1 MITPE
6 KIAKRKITIAT
17 SSNGEEN
24 SVARTDIHF
33 GNKNITLLIGPDLL
47 LRFQYKE
54 QRGNQILKRLKEK
67 ILKDKKIFTAERQRF
82 IQKLLVADR
91 EIRELLNKDKK
102 ELTKRDKSGFDDFLN
117 NLQRRQDTLETL
129 SKKLKFEV
137 IKPHKEYF
145 CKNCN
150 GFRSGPDLTQT
161 NPPNCALCRN
171 LLKKLSIKQ
180 LDTDI
185 VNYLT
190 GYWLEDY
197 IANIFN
203 TFEWKAWSSPT
214 LMIYGVSGAS
224 HQVDVLAIKNGRVLI
239 VECKTGEFSPTQV
252 MNFLGKYYDIRC
264 HQALAVAIGK
274 IHPDALKIIEKNA
287 AIDYYDNI
295 KNIKSYKKLIKKIS
309 QI

>member
-6 KIAKRKITIAT
+6 KIAKRKITIPA
-17 SSNGEEN
+17 SSGNEEGGI
-24 SVARTDIHF
+24 ARTEIHF

-54 QRGNQILKRLKEK
+54 QKENQIFKRLKVK
-67 ILKDKKIFTAERQRF
+67 ILKDKKVFTAERQRF

-102 ELTKRDKSGFDDFLN
+102 ELNKRNKSEFDDFSN
-117 NLQRRQDTLETL
+117 NLKRRQTTLKTFAN
-129 SKKLKFEV
+129 KLKFEV
-137 IKPHKEYF
+137 MKPHKEYV

-150 GFRSGPDLTQT
+150 GFRPGPDLTQAQSPVCT
-161 NPPNCALCRN
+161 ICKNN
-171 LLKKLSIKQ
+171 LKKLSINQ
-180 LDTDI
+180 IDTDM

-203 TFEWKAWSSPT
+203 TLGWKAWSSPN
-214 LMIYGVSGAS
+214 LLIYGVSGAS
-224 HQVDVLAIKNGRVLI
+224 HQIDVLAIKNGRVLI
-239 VECKTGEFSPTQV
+239 VECKTGEFLPTQV
-252 MNFLGKYYDIRC
+252 MNFLGKYHDIRC
-264 HQALAVAIGK
+264 HLALAVAVGR
-274 IHPDALKIIEKNA
+274 IHPEAKKIIEKNA

-295 KNIKSYKKLIKKIS
+295 RSYKKLIKKIS

>member
-6 KIAKRKITIAT
+6 KIDRRKITIR
-17 SSNGEEN
+17 SSKDNNESGI
-24 SVARTDIHF
+24 ARADINF

-54 QRGNQILKRLKEK
+54 QSKGKILKRLKK
-67 ILKDKKIFTAERQRF
+67 RILGDKKIFAAERQRL

-102 ELTKRDKSGFDDFLN
+102 ELNKRNKSEFDDFFS
-117 NLQRRQDTLETL
+117 NLKRRQDTLKTIA
-129 SKKLKFEV
+129 KKLKFEI
-137 IKPHKEYF
+137 IKPHGEYY
-145 CKNCN
+145 CKNCR
-150 GFRSGPDLTQT
+150 GFRPGPDLTQT
-161 NPPNCALCRN
+161 AKPICALCKN
-171 LLKKLSIKQ
+171 LLKNFNINQ
-180 LDTDI
+180 LDNDI

-190 GYWLEDY
+190 GYWIEDY

-203 TFEWKAWSSPT
+203 VLKWKAWSSPT
-214 LMIYGVSGAS
+214 LMIYGTSGAS

-239 VECKTGEFSPTQV
+239 VECKTGEFTPTQV

-264 HQALAVAIGK
+264 HHALVIAIGK
-274 IHPDALKIIEKNA
+274 IHPDAKKLIEKNP
-287 AIDYYDNI
+287 AISYNENI
-295 KNIKSYKKLIKKIS
+295 KNYKKLIKKIS